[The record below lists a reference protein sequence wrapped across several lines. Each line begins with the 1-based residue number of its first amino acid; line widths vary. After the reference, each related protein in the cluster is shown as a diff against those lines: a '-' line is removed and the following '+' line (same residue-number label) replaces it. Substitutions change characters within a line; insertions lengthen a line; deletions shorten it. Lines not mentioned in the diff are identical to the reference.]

1 MNFVFISPN
10 FPKIYSHFV
19 KALAERG
26 VTVLGI
32 GDSQYS
38 ELNDELKTYLKEYCF
53 VSDMKNVQWMKN
65 TLDYIEGK
73 YGQIDYIKSNDKAK
87 KLPDKCIDAL
97 DKYIES
103 LNKEKDK

>member
-32 GDSQYS
+32 GDAQYN

-53 VSDMKNVQWMKN
+53 VSDMIFIVLRFTMICGRTMTKNMLYLYMKMKFGAN
-65 TLDYIEGK
+65 L
-73 YGQIDYIKSNDKAK
+73 
-87 KLPDKCIDAL
+87 C
-97 DKYIES
+97 
-103 LNKEKDK
+103 